1 MFNVSALLGRGV
13 AVSANTATPIGADWL
28 SVDKCPLVVNE
39 DNDHFFK
46 LPASWMTREG
56 LVRYLDD
63 VLQGPVTHFV
73 MCVNGQRTSYDSKTW
88 EPIWKGVDEPARTDT
103 ATAMDGT
110 HDRWAVNAWELCKQ
124 GIDPYSVWI
133 QRCREKGVGPWVS
146 IRMNDVHWVTVSN
159 YFRNATFCRTRRDLW
174 RNQDAKDDWNDYCLD
189 YRHQEVRDYTFAQV
203 AEMLE
208 RWDVDGIE
216 LDWMRS
222 PLQFRKGHER
232 SDAHFLTEF
241 MRRVRRRVQEE
252 SKKRGRKIRI
262 AVRLPRSPQLAVK
275 AGYDADIWLREGLM
289 DLIVGSSLFW
299 PDPELPVA
307 TWLSFIEKHNPSVR
321 FLPSIDCFQL
331 PDVAHFR
338 GMASCYYRRGAK
350 GLYLFNAP
358 YCGRYDTD
366 GRHHDEDTFGIV
378 CREGLSP
385 DSIRGKP
392 MKVPPPR
399 VDFPMPCD

>member
-1 MFNVSALLGRGV
+1 MFNASVLLGVVV
-13 AVSANTATPIGADWL
+13 AVSANTATAIGADWL
-28 SVDKCPLVVNE
+28 SADKCPLVVNE

-88 EPIWKGVDEPARTDT
+88 EPIWKGVEEPARTDT

-110 HDRWAVNAWELCKQ
+110 HDRWAVNAWELFRQ

-133 QRCREKGVGPWVS
+133 QRCREKGVSPWVS

-174 RNQDAKDDWNDYCLD
+174 RNQDAKGDWNDYCLD

-241 MRRVRRRVQEE
+241 MRRVRRRVQEV

-262 AVRLPRSPQLAVK
+262 AVRLPRSPQLAEK
-275 AGYDADIWLREGLM
+275 AGYDADVWLREGLM
-289 DLIVGSSLFW
+289 DLIVGSSVFW

-307 TWLSFIEKHNPSVR
+307 TWLAFIEKHNPSVR

-358 YCGRYDTD
+358 YCGKYDTD

>member
-1 MFNVSALLGRGV
+1 MFNASVLFGVVV
-13 AVSANTATPIGADWL
+13 AVSANTATTIGADWL
-28 SVDKCPLVVNE
+28 SADKCPLVVNE

-73 MCVNGQRTSYDSKTW
+73 MCVNGQRASYDSKTW

-110 HDRWAVNAWELCKQ
+110 HDRWAVNAWELFKQ

-133 QRCREKGVGPWVS
+133 QRCREKGVSPWVS

-174 RNQDAKDDWNDYCLD
+174 RNQDAKGDWNDYCLD

-208 RWDVDGIE
+208 RWDMDGIE

-241 MRRVRRRVQEE
+241 MRRVRRQVQEV

-262 AVRLPRSPQLAVK
+262 AVRLPRSPQLAEK
-275 AGYDADIWLREGLM
+275 AGYDADVWLREGLM
-289 DLIVGSSLFW
+289 DLIVGSSVFW

-307 TWLSFIEKHNPSVR
+307 TWLAFIEKHNPSVR

-338 GMASCYYRRGAK
+338 GMASCYYRWGAK

-358 YCGRYDTD
+358 YCGKYDTD

-399 VDFPMPCD
+399 VDFPILCD

>member
-1 MFNVSALLGRGV
+1 MLNVSVLLGRGV
-13 AVSANTATPIGADWL
+13 AVGANTATPIGADWL
-28 SVDKCPLVVNE
+28 SADKCPLVVNE

-110 HDRWAVNAWELCKQ
+110 HDRWAVNAWELFKQ

-174 RNQDAKDDWNDYCLD
+174 RNQDANGDWNDYCLD

-208 RWDVDGIE
+208 RWDADGIE

-252 SKKRGRKIRI
+252 SKKRGRTIRI
-262 AVRLPRSPQLAVK
+262 SVRLPRSPQLAVK
-275 AGYDADIWLREGLM
+275 AGYDADVWLREGLM
-289 DLIVGSSLFW
+289 DLIVGSSVFW

-338 GMASCYYRRGAK
+338 GMASCYYRGGAK